1 MLLGWRPFPFSRVT
15 RNWSALMHE
24 TSETKEY
31 TLHSSRLVLGEELQ
45 KGSMGEAAY
54 FRILAGWSKAAS

>member
-1 MLLGWRPFPFSRVT
+1 
-15 RNWSALMHE
+15 MHE